1 MFIVQEKNDKL
12 KLNEA
17 KLDDE
22 KNQLQLNLGD
32 AENQLMKTELL
43 RQSLEGDVQR
53 LRLVL
58 GDRETENQVL
68 TSRAENL
75 TGQVHDLE
83 NKTQSLTANIER
95 LNFALARTEQQ
106 ESAQRNKVD
115 IVHSCQKRS

>member
-1 MFIVQEKNDKL
+1 M